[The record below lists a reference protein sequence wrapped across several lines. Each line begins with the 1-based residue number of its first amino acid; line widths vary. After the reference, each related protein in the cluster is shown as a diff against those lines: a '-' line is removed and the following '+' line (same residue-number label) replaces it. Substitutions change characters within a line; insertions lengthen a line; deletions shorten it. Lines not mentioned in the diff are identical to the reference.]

1 MGGDWL
7 GLWNAFVE
15 FYNAMDTDTVAR
27 FTNEGLGNYDITVR

>member
-7 GLWNAFVE
+7 GLWNAIVE

-27 FTNEGLGNYDITVR
+27 FTNEGLVTMI